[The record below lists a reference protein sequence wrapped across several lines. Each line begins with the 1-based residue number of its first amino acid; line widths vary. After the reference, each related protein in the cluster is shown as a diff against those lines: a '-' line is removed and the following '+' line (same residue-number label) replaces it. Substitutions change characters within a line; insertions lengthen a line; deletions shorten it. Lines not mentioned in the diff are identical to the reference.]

1 VLHCR
6 CESDIPGASLD
17 RAVETDQLDQSTEV
31 KEVRSTSSEEE
42 QPRVDIDH
50 TTGVENTS
58 FSVDE
63 LTVRLRKSLTLDDQI
78 QPQNELL
85 AAVEQGAEL
94 ESDASEILSE
104 DHPAN
109 ESCTFFDCENK
120 SFVVEDVL
128 PNSVV
133 EPAQDIVDNQPAEQ
147 SEVNVPKAEQVGEAD
162 EKLDSDSAELAE
174 KMADLPSSPPIA
186 VTKGSYTIN
195 WDEIDENSDPSMSK
209 KRLSNSPLKSPVLP
223 ARVGAGDGNS
233 VGEVD
238 AFKPSHR
245 LADSPP
251 GATAADEGSAVKP
264 TQRRSVNN
272 NLPEP
277 VADVVVREPV
287 ADNTVS
293 QPVADGS
300 VFEPVADSI
309 VSEPVSD
316 SMVSEPVSDSFVSEP
331 ITDSTV
337 SEPVADN
344 TVSQPVVDDIVSEP
358 VADSIVSESVTDN
371 TVSQPVADDIVSE
384 PVTDNTVSQPVADD
398 IVFEPVADNTVCQP
412 VAESIVSEPVTDST
426 GLKTVTNPDS
436 ADSIVQSHATDTAS
450 LESDN
455 KTSSTDDY
463 KHSESVQGESATK

>member
-1 VLHCR
+1 MLRCR

-17 RAVETDQLDQSTEV
+17 RAVETDQLEQSAEV
-31 KEVRSTSSEEE
+31 NEVQTTSEEE

-50 TTGVENTS
+50 STGVENTS

-78 QPQNELL
+78 QPQNELFP
-85 AAVEQGAEL
+85 AVEQGAEL
-94 ESDASEILSE
+94 ESDAPEILSE

-109 ESCTFFDCENK
+109 ESCTFFDCENE

-128 PNSVV
+128 LNSVV
-133 EPAQDIVDNQPAEQ
+133 EPTRDIVDNQPAEQ
-147 SEVNVPKAEQVGEAD
+147 SEVNVSEAEQVGEAN

-195 WDEIDENSDPSMSK
+195 WDEIDENSDPFMSK

-223 ARVGAGDGNS
+223 ACVGAGDGNS

-251 GATAADEGSAVKP
+251 GATAADEGLAVKP

-371 TVSQPVADDIVSE
+371 TVSQPVADDIV
-384 PVTDNTVSQPVADD
+384 
-398 IVFEPVADNTVCQP
+398 FEPVADNTVCQP